1 MQGFVV
7 TNNEINRSH
16 LPAIEGQKPKD
27 FQRRYYRSWSP
38 FWQDLKHMLSHR
50 DKIKAAMGSN
60 LISVSFRERLML
72 AVTEVNQCSYCRRF
86 HVGQAKKAGIST
98 DEITQYLKGTIP
110 EDIPEHQKLAI
121 CYAQHWAETDA
132 QPDME
137 IQKQVI
143 QTYGEQG
150 FEEIS
155 MVLRMIRM
163 GNLLGNTLD
172 YLLYKISFGKLGV

>member
-1 MQGFVV
+1 V

-16 LPAIEGQKPKD
+16 PPSDEGQKPKG
-27 FQRRYYRSWSP
+27 FQRRFYRGWKP
-38 FWQDLKHMLSHR
+38 FWHDLKHMISNR
-50 DKIKAAMGSN
+50 EKIKAAMGSN
-60 LISVSFRERLML
+60 LITEPFRERLMM

-86 HVGQAKKAGIST
+86 HVGQAQKAGIST
-98 DEITQYLKGTIP
+98 EEITQYLKGTIP
-110 EDIPEHQKLAI
+110 EDIPEDQKLAI

-132 QPDME
+132 QPDGE
-137 IQKQVI
+137 IQDQVI
-143 QTYGEQG
+143 QAYGQRG

-172 YLLYKISFGKLGV
+172 YLLYRISFGRLGV